1 MDILFFT
8 VKYIN
13 LACINFLIY
22 IFNFLYKKHIKP
34 TSITTRIKWLTKV
47 SQLIRVPSFFL
58 CFFSFVMKT
67 RIRKCPSLAVPKKKK
82 QKEKSIFI
90 FHQGFYDVNS
100 CLLLLLL
107 LLLFTALCIK
117 RKLLSIHT

>member
-47 SQLIRVPSFFL
+47 SQLIRVPSFVL

-82 QKEKSIFI
+82 K
-90 FHQGFYDVNS
+90 
-100 CLLLLLL
+100 
-107 LLLFTALCIK
+107 TK
-117 RKLLSIHT
+117 RKVHLHLSSRIL

>member
-100 CLLLLLL
+100 CLLLL
-107 LLLFTALCIK
+107 FTALCIR